1 MPIET
6 LDHTADVGFTVE
18 AASLAS
24 LYAQA
29 AMALTDAVTD
39 VAAVRPVLLRRVR
52 VTADDRELLLVEWL
66 EELVY
71 YLDAELLVFS
81 RADVEL
87 QDDGGGGLVLTATL
101 HGETY
106 DPERHPAKVAVKGVT
121 YHGLEV
127 RRDGERWRAR
137 VILDV

>member
-1 MPIET
+1 MAIET

-18 AASLAS
+18 AASLAE

-39 VAAVRPVLLRRVR
+39 VAAVRPLRRRRVR
-52 VTADDRELLLVEWL
+52 VTADDRELLLIEWL

-87 QDDGGGGLVLTATL
+87 RDAGGGLVLTATL

-106 DPERHPAKVAVKGVT
+106 DPERHPAKGAVKGVT